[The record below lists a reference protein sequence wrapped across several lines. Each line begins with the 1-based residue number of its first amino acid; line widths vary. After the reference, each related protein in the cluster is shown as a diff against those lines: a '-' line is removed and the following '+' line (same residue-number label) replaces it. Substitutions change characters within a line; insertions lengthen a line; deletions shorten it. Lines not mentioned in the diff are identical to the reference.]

1 VAGDEARGAHLTSP
15 AAGTGSGARVEDG
28 RRGKR
33 REDGGGDWSAAAAAR
48 AESRE
53 REREGRCA
61 CGSRQANS
69 TRPRSTAGTL
79 PLHVDV
85 TSQLRY
91 CQYTVVELVV
101 LLVGV
106 TRNGLRAGRH
116 ALPRCT
122 RSYPRRES
130 LFVTMMAFR

>member
-1 VAGDEARGAHLTSP
+1 MRRAELTSP
-15 AAGTGSGARVEDG
+15 PRPPVPEAALGWRT
-28 RRGKR
+28 
-33 REDGGGDWSAAAAAR
+33 DGGESGEKTGEATGAQQQQQQRAR
-48 AESRE
+48 SRG
-53 REREGRCA
+53 REREGWCA

-69 TRPRSTAGTL
+69 TRPRSTACPL